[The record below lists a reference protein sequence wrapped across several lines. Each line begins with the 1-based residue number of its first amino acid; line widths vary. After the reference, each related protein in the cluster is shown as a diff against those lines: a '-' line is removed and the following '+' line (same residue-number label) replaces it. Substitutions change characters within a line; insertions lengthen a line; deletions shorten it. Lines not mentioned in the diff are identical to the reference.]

1 MLCCV
6 VLVSAIQ
13 QCESV
18 VSIFRA
24 SWDQFRFTENLI
36 LTVFLKGIFFCSF
49 VLWECPPLEE
59 AQFFLKSSIVCNLQ
73 FFSCNLQ
80 LTTSSPLS
88 SQSPVPSHCFWHPS
102 NLFYLVSLFSN
113 RWCLYPFFAAL
124 DNCQEKRYQ

>member
-1 MLCCV
+1 MLCSV

-13 QCESV
+13 QCESA
-18 VSIFRA
+18 VSIFSA

-36 LTVFLKGIFFCSF
+36 LTIFFKGIFFF
-49 VLWECPPLEE
+49 VVLYFGNALPLKR
-59 AQFFLKSSIVCNLQ
+59 QFFLKSSIVCNLQ
-73 FFSCNLQ
+73 FFFCNLQ
-80 LTTSSPLS
+80 LTASSPLS